1 MGGENNPFH
10 ELYFMSQTK
19 YLAYYQLV
27 YGLVGVLYSASLV
40 AFNLDEGAQIFLVT
54 LLWLGFDLFVF
65 WAGLRHQQQRKGW
78 WYTSLAAQL
87 LQVGSLE
94 VAGFYLRLRCGA
106 SLNVTSGPTGL
117 TAASNGLD
125 FESALS
131 WLLPPADRTGLNVVA
146 LLLVGWL
153 LAARFYAPAKSAAS
167 SEA

>member
-1 MGGENNPFH
+1 MP
-10 ELYFMSQTK
+10 QTK

-27 YGLVGVLYSASLV
+27 YGFLGSLYSATV
-40 AFNLDEGAQIFLVT
+40 VVDNLPQGAQIFLIT

-65 WAGLRHQQQRKGW
+65 WAGWRQLRQRRAW
-78 WYTSLAAQL
+78 WHTSLAAQL

-106 SLNVTSGPTGL
+106 SLNIASGPTGL
-117 TAASNGLD
+117 TAAFNGLD

-153 LAARFYAPAKSAAS
+153 LAARFYAPAKPAAS